1 MSNTTHHQDTPMK
14 LNIIIDGY
22 ARTATLNHSQASKDF
37 VALLPLTL
45 TLQDYAATEKISV
58 LPSRLTVS
66 DSPAGTAA
74 RNILCPVGKS
84 GAVLSRS
91 WLRLRAGKNSV
102 SLTNPAPFPA
112 NKNPARQG
120 SNSPSNSEAL
130 TRQSTRFAW
139 MQK

>member
-74 RNILCPVGKS
+74 RKGDITFYAPWGNLALFYQDHGYASGLVKLGQFDEP
-84 GAVLSRS
+84 GAVPSQQKS
-91 WLRLRAGKNSV
+91 C
-102 SLTNPAPFPA
+102 T
-112 NKNPARQG
+112 ARFELAQ
-120 SNSPSNSEAL
+120 
-130 TRQSTRFAW
+130 
-139 MQK
+139 